1 MEGLKSAAKVGG
13 TFVSL
18 VRRTFAGLIV
28 ALAVGATAGAQ
39 TGAGA
44 QPRLTPL
51 DSANRW
57 VDSIFAPYSSTS
69 SPGCAVGVVRDGQ
82 LAFAKGYGMSD
93 LEHDTPI
100 TPSTRFYI
108 ASLSKQFTA
117 MSIVLLAQEGRLS
130 LDDWVRSWVPQV
142 PSFGAPITLR
152 QLLHHT
158 SGLRDYFTLL
168 ALSGWPSDGLLTES
182 QFIDLVS
189 RQKSLNFTP
198 GDEFLYSNTGY
209 ALLAMV
215 VERASGQSL
224 RDYAAE
230 HIFKPLGMAHT
241 EFRDDHTQ
249 LIPHRA
255 VGYQPT
261 ASGFRMSQPELDVVG
276 DGGVYSTVE
285 DLARWDANFESG
297 RVGGR
302 DGVAELEEPGRL
314 NNGQTIPYALAL
326 TVGDM
331 AGMNTLSHR
340 GAYGGYR
347 SAMLMVPT
355 RRLGVITLCN
365 TSGAP
370 TTLVDQVA
378 TIHLGLITKQRAVAA
393 AAATRPVDF
402 SAGPF
407 SVGTAAAGDS
417 TIARKRNDQLAQ
429 LAGDY
434 YSPELDLA
442 VSLVPREGIL
452 LLRRPHESDLRFV
465 TFTTDMFTNN
475 DQMLLRV
482 VRNER
487 GAVNGFTLSIN
498 RVRDLEFVKRP
509 ADRST

>member
-1 MEGLKSAAKVGG
+1 M
-13 TFVSL
+13 SL
-18 VRRTFAGLIV
+18 VGRAGAVLV
-28 ALAVGATAGAQ
+28 LALSVGSGRAGAQ
-39 TGAGA
+39 ARLA
-44 QPRLTPL
+44 QL

-57 VDSIFAPYSSTS
+57 VDSIFAPYGSTS

-82 LAFAKGYGMSD
+82 LAFAKGYGMAD

-117 MSIVLLAQEGRLS
+117 MSILLLAQEGRLS
-130 LDDWVRSWVPQV
+130 LDDWVRRWVPQV
-142 PSFGAPITLR
+142 PSFGSPITLR

-168 ALSGWPSDGLLTES
+168 ALSGWPSDGLLTQS

-224 RDYAAE
+224 RDYAAD
-230 HIFKPLGMAHT
+230 HIFKPLGMTHT

-249 LIPHRA
+249 IIPHRA

-261 ASGFRMSQPELDVVG
+261 GSGFRMSQPELDVVG

-285 DLARWDANFESG
+285 DLAKWDANFETG
-297 RVGGR
+297 RVGGK

-314 NNGQTIPYALAL
+314 NNGQAIPYALAL
-326 TVGDM
+326 TLGDM
-331 AGMNTLSHR
+331 AGMSTFSHR

-347 SAMLMVPT
+347 SAMLMIPS
-355 RRLGVITLCN
+355 RRLSVIALCN

-393 AAATRPVDF
+393 AATTRPIEF

-407 SVGTAAAGDS
+407 SVGSAASAGDS
-417 TIARKRNDQLAQ
+417 TVARKRNDQLTQ

-452 LLRRPHESDLRFV
+452 LLRRAHESDLRFV
-465 TFTTDMFTNN
+465 TFTTDLFTNN

-482 VRNER
+482 VRSDR
-487 GAVNGFTLSIN
+487 GAVTGFTLTIN
-498 RVRDLEFVKRP
+498 RVRDLEFAKRP
-509 ADRST
+509 ADRNAPFWQF

>member
-1 MEGLKSAAKVGG
+1 MGLVG
-13 TFVSL
+13 
-18 VRRTFAGLIV
+18 RTTAVLIV
-28 ALAVGATAGAQ
+28 ALGAANAS
-39 TGAGA
+39 AGA
-44 QPRLTPL
+44 QPRLAQL

-82 LAFAKGYGMSD
+82 LAFAKGYGMAD

-130 LDDWVRSWVPQV
+130 LDDWIRRWVPEV

-168 ALSGWPSDGLLTES
+168 ALSGWPSDGLLTEQ
-182 QFIDLVS
+182 QFLDLVS
-189 RQKSLNFTP
+189 RQKNLNFTP

-209 ALLAMV
+209 ALLAIV

-224 RDYAAE
+224 RDYAAD

-261 ASGFRMSQPELDVVG
+261 ASGFRLSQPELDVVG
-276 DGGVYSTVE
+276 DGGVYSTIE
-285 DLARWDANFESG
+285 DLAKWDANFESG
-297 RVGGR
+297 RVGGKE
-302 DGVAELEEPGRL
+302 GVAELEEPGRL

-331 AGMNTLSHR
+331 AGIGTFSHR

-347 SAMLMVPT
+347 SAMLMIPSASSECHHAVQHVGRADDARRPGGDGPPWPDHAAAHRGGGARDRLRRGSVQRRNRSVAGRFDDRAQAKRSADAAR
-355 RRLGVITLCN
+355 RRLL
-365 TSGAP
+365 
-370 TTLVDQVA
+370 
-378 TIHLGLITKQRAVAA
+378 
-393 AAATRPVDF
+393 
-402 SAGPF
+402 
-407 SVGTAAAGDS
+407 
-417 TIARKRNDQLAQ
+417 
-429 LAGDY
+429 
-434 YSPELDLA
+434 
-442 VSLVPREGIL
+442 
-452 LLRRPHESDLRFV
+452 
-465 TFTTDMFTNN
+465 
-475 DQMLLRV
+475 
-482 VRNER
+482 
-487 GAVNGFTLSIN
+487 
-498 RVRDLEFVKRP
+498 
-509 ADRST
+509 